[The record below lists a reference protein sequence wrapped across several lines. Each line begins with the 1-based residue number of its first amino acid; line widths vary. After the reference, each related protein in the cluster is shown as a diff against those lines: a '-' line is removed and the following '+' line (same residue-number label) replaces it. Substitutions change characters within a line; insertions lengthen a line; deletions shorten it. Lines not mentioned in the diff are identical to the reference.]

1 MRRTL
6 ACLATVWAVLCADA
20 WAQGSPSPQSLALLP
35 HTPWEAAPDTAA
47 EPQRAT
53 WLPPVSSLLIP
64 GSGQLMMGQERGAIY
79 LVLEALFLTQAISFS
94 AEGGRES
101 DRYRALAL
109 TVARAPFDP
118 VKPDTAFEYYEKV
131 ADFPESGPF
140 DTDPGPALVPP
151 TDERTFNGFQWDLAR
166 RTFFADPDDPP
177 PPDSPEYQRALEFYR
192 QRAVGPNFLWT
203 WRNAGLEQDLYRQS
217 IRRSDAAFRR
227 ATTWFGLLLANHV
240 LSFVDAFITT
250 RLAGNKRQVKVKSAL
265 VDQGPGQGP
274 GWQLSLS
281 VGF

>member
-1 MRRTL
+1 
-6 ACLATVWAVLCADA
+6 
-20 WAQGSPSPQSLALLP
+20 LLP

-47 EPQRAT
+47 KPQRAT

-79 LVLEALFLTQAISFS
+79 LVLEALLLTQAVSFS
-94 AEGGRES
+94 SEGGRES
-101 DRYRALAL
+101 DRYRALAF
-109 TVARAPFDP
+109 TVARASFDP

-131 ADFPESGPF
+131 AEFIESGPF

-166 RTFFADPDDPP
+166 RTFFADPHDPP
-177 PPDSPEYQRALEFYR
+177 PPNSPEYQRALEFYR
-192 QRAVGPNFLWT
+192 QHAVGPNFVWT

-217 IRRSDAAFRR
+217 IRRSDDAFRR

-240 LSFVDAFITT
+240 LSFVDAFIST
-250 RLAGNKRQVKVKSAL
+250 RLAGNEHQLEVESAL
-265 VDQGPGQGP
+265 LDQGPGQAP
-274 GWQLSLS
+274 VWQLGLK